1 MHVPPRVHLYLNVAI
16 AAVAAV
22 GIVIGLTLDT
32 RTTPQQPRAQAGKPP
47 VPTGLPA
54 PVGPQIEAVFREW
67 PHGSIDALQ
76 RLGLEYPGDA
86 IVQFYRGIGLLW
98 AGYPADAQTALES
111 AKHLGRNTVIQGRAD
126 NILHPEYYQPSSG
139 PSYPVFVP
147 TTRDPLLRSGEEQQI
162 EGHQVTAERLY
173 QRAVSRQ
180 PGNVEA
186 LVAAAVGLF
195 DEDNLT
201 PTFSHLGPLTQRFP
215 RSQVVRYYLGYLLA
229 WTAQRQAA
237 ISQFERTVQLGPDTQ
252 FGLSARRFLAG
263 IAAAARAATPAR

>member
-1 MHVPPRVHLYLNVAI
+1 VPPRAHLYLNVAI
-16 AAVAAV
+16 AAVAGA

-32 RTTPQQPRAQAGKPP
+32 RTTPPQPHAQPGKPP

-54 PVGPQIEAVFREW
+54 PAGAQIAAAFREW
-67 PHGSIDALQ
+67 PNGSIDALQ
-76 RLGLEYPGDA
+76 RLGLEYPGSA
-86 IVQFYRGIGLLW
+86 VVQFYRGIGLLW

-111 AKHLGRNTVIQGRAD
+111 AKQLGRNTVIQGRAD

-147 TTRDPLLRSGEEQQI
+147 MTPNPLLRAGEKQQI
-162 EGHQVTAERLY
+162 EGHQVSAERLY
-173 QRAVSRQ
+173 QRAVRQQ
-180 PGNVEA
+180 PGNVQA

-215 RSQVVRYYLGYLLA
+215 RSQIVRYYLGYLLA

-237 ISQFERTVQLGPDTQ
+237 IAQFEQTVKLGPGTPY
-252 FGLSARRFLAG
+252 GLSARRFLAG
-263 IAAAARAATPAR
+263 IVSASRAAGPAS